1 MLLVKIGGGQ
11 DTNYQAISHDI
22 ANIFNNSDE
31 QIIFVHGA
39 NASRDQLAKDL
50 NYPTKRIIS
59 PSGMTSVQTDE
70 KAIEILTMAYA
81 GLINK
86 RWVAHFIKNNMR
98 AVGLSGI
105 DGKLLVGQ
113 RKKVLI
119 SQVGDTLKGTS
130 KKVLVRNTYTG
141 RVNQVNTDL
150 LNILLDGGYLPV
162 ITQPAVTEDGVMINT
177 DNDLNSALIAT
188 QMNAQKMVVLFEAP
202 GMMKN
207 INDPDSIIRKISR
220 EKLPDMLQYAKGTM
234 KKKVL
239 GAIEA
244 LDNGVKEIYWGDS
257 RIENP
262 ISSALAG
269 KGTTIL

>member
-1 MLLVKIGGGQ
+1 MLLIKIGGGQ
-11 DTNYQAISHDI
+11 DTNFELISQDI
-22 ANIFNNSDE
+22 ANISNNSSE

-39 NASRDQLAKDL
+39 NGARDQLANQL
-50 NYPTKRIIS
+50 GSPTKRIIS
-59 PSGMTSVQTDE
+59 PSGVTSVLTDE

-86 RWVAHFIKNNMR
+86 RWVSHFIKNNIK
-98 AVGLSGI
+98 AVGLAGI
-105 DGKLLVGQ
+105 DGQLLVGQ

-119 SQVGDTLKGTS
+119 SQEGN

-150 LNILLDGGYLPV
+150 LNLLLSAGYMPV
-162 ITQPAVTEDGVMINT
+162 ITQPATTPDGVMINT
-177 DNDLNSALIAT
+177 DNDLNSALIAS
-188 QMNAQKMVVLFEAP
+188 QMNVEKMVVLFEAP
-202 GMMKN
+202 GMMRD
-207 INDPDSIIRKISR
+207 INDPSTLIRRIAKD
-220 EKLPDMLQYAKGTM
+220 ELPKMIQYAQGTM

-257 RIENP
+257 RIKNP

-269 KGTTIL
+269 NGTVIS